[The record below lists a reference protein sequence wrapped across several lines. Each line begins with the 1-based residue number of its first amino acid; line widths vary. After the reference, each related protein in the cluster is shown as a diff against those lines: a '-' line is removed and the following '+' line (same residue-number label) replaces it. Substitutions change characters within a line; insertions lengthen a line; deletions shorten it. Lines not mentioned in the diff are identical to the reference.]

1 MNFEQFLNEAK
12 NFKVGDTWEW
22 HGKDWSADQKK
33 DVDTIKKVKIT
44 KVEGS
49 NITGQFDGESKE
61 YIIRDANKYLKKK
74 VNESEEITESN
85 IKVGDTV
92 SRKFMGEDPTQ
103 TFKVISISGG
113 KAKLKDTKTGEE
125 NGMYL
130 SDLIKESEELE
141 EATKEN
147 PSVWVPGGFDKEMSK
162 YPNNKITKEI
172 VLKAAKKYNVDA
184 EDAIQYVEFGWDID
198 LNESVNEAEA
208 SYGLSKAE
216 TKKVAET
223 LAKAISKNDGVKC
236 TVNLK
241 SLEEDSFDLDIDGEE
256 YEGGSYYIND
266 KGEVV
271 NAAITP
277 HEIYGK
283 AESSVEDFIKGLK
296 KPVKESAEVNESK
309 ITIKRQYTENYP
321 ASTVGKH
328 AGVRNKIIE
337 ALKDGQL
344 TKEEF
349 EQLVSGLTEDSK
361 RWLKRNAA
369 FFNIQEDQVSLSAT
383 GKKILKSIDE
393 SGYRPMTDAERQ
405 KAQYKKNQ
413 LARLRAVDKKEEEGK
428 RLRALQQKLH
438 QQKMRKANESFIYES
453 FSEFVENE
461 LNEKAYRLTGHYT
474 TKGIIGKVMQT
485 FKKHI
490 EHIKYEEDVEKTLKE
505 VNKAWEHFHNEGSK
519 IILDEVHKA
528 VKDMEQVLYVQVDGL
543 SQRWEADT
551 INKLNKEGGPLYIVI
566 PGDFVINI
574 GFMDDVDGS
583 KFKNK
588 LGGMMNSAISGG
600 EDLYGEFDPEI
611 DENNVEIRGNEV
623 IQIDSK

>member
-1 MNFEQFLNEAK
+1 MNFEQFLNESK

-22 HGKDWSADQKK
+22 HGKDWDTDQKK
-33 DVDTIKKVKIT
+33 DVDTVKKVKIT

-223 LAKAISKNDGVKC
+223 LAKAISKHDGVKC

-256 YEGGSYYIND
+256 HEGGSYYIND

-271 NAAITP
+271 NAALTP
-277 HEIYGK
+277 HAVYGK
-283 AESSVEDFIKGLK
+283 TDSSVEDFIKGLK
-296 KPVKESAEVNESK
+296 KPIKESSEVNESR
-309 ITIKRQYTENYP
+309 IVVKRQYTENYP

-361 RWLKRNAA
+361 RWLKRNAT

-393 SGYRPMTDAERQ
+393 AGYRPMTDAERQ

-413 LARLRAVDKKEEEGK
+413 LAKLRAVDKKEEEGK

-438 QQKMRKANESFIYES
+438 QQKMKKANEGFIYES

-461 LNEKAYRLTGHYT
+461 LNEKAYQLTGSYGA
-474 TKGIIGKVMQT
+474 KDIPGKVQSA
-485 FKKHI
+485 FKKHVEHVKFEGDAKLTLENINKEWSKWADKEGAKII
-490 EHIKYEEDVEKTLKE
+490 EHE
-505 VNKAWEHFHNEGSK
+505 VMKQ
-519 IILDEVHKA
+519 
-528 VKDMEQVLYVQVDGL
+528 VKDKESIVYIIATL
-543 SQRWEADT
+543 SGEEWDEESSNENQLIAR
-551 INKLNKEGGPLYIVI
+551 I
-566 PGDFVINI
+566 PFDFVINI
-574 GFMDDVDGS
+574 GFADDVDS
-583 KFKNK
+583 NKFAKK
-588 LGGMMNSAISGG
+588 LGGMQNAAMLRKNNT
-600 EDLYGEFDPEI
+600 EI
-611 DENNVEIRGNEV
+611 VGKYDKEVGENNVEIRSGFYLSF
-623 IQIDSK
+623 DSK